1 MRKEVFL
8 VCIRTLQSN
17 SPCMLRCTCTTSLP
31 LFPVS
36 TIPYRIP
43 IMSGNYDQDGGGY
56 GRHDG
61 GGYGGRG
68 GGGFG
73 GRGFEYSLYFFI
85 LIFFES

>member
-1 MRKEVFL
+1 
-8 VCIRTLQSN
+8 
-17 SPCMLRCTCTTSLP
+17 
-31 LFPVS
+31 
-36 TIPYRIP
+36 
-43 IMSGNYDQDGGGY
+43 MSGNYDQDGGGY